1 MESIIIIWARFS
13 NRVFIRMS
21 MWVIRANN
29 HIQVLKGRTATIRP
43 KAGTANKNY
52 TTAF

>member
-1 MESIIIIWARFS
+1 
-13 NRVFIRMS
+13 

-52 TTAF
+52 TTAFYKNIIKQKVRDLLKRKMIQK